1 MGSFRTLV
9 LMQLSSGLAYFVL
22 FLIFDPGIS
31 VTGRHWFVLGV
42 LSIAVLANYF
52 VFIKALEIGPVSIV
66 SSVVAAYAAIVVALA
81 VLVLGE
87 RLNFGQGLGAAIAIA
102 GVFLASSDLRTLTT
116 GFLIGRGVM
125 FAFIALVG
133 FGITTFTGGVLAQSY
148 GWLLPAFAVRLFTVP
163 MILAIAASR
172 KAWPWQTAGIGTMV
186 FASVVGVVEAG
197 GFLAFMRGS
206 ELGFVAIVAAASATY
221 PLIPL
226 ILGLTVFKE
235 RLAPNQWVG
244 VVSVLSGVILLGVSG
259 A

>member
-1 MGSFRTLV
+1 MGSLPTLV
-9 LMQLSSGLAYFVL
+9 VMQFSSGVAYYVL
-22 FLIFDPGIS
+22 FLIFDPGIL
-31 VTGRHWFVLGV
+31 VAGRHWFVLGV
-42 LSIAVLANYF
+42 LSIVVLANYF
-52 VFIKALEIGPVSIV
+52 VFVRALEIGPVSIV

-87 RLNFGQGLGAAIAIA
+87 RLNLGQGIGATIAIA
-102 GVFLASSDLRTLTT
+102 GVFLASSDLRTLAT
-116 GFLIGRGVM
+116 GFRIGRGVV

-133 FGITTFTGGVLAQSY
+133 FGITTFAGGVLAQSY
-148 GWLLPAFAVRLFTVP
+148 GWLVPAFAVRLFTVP
-163 MILAIAASR
+163 MIVAIAAAR
-172 KAWPWQTAGIGTMV
+172 KAWPWRTAGIGMMA

-206 ELGFVAIVAAASATY
+206 ELGFVAVVAAASATY

-226 ILGLTVFKE
+226 VLGMSVFKE

-244 VVSVLSGVILLGVSG
+244 VISVLAGVILLGVSG